1 MPTRQTG
8 GRSVVDAVSSTVFAR
23 TFGQRAG
30 QLAWFLGA
38 GASAAANVPTGMDMI
53 LDFKTRLFCAD
64 TRIPRREIDIS
75 DPIWEE
81 RITSYF
87 DGSRGLPPA
96 GDPDEYAAA
105 FEAAYPEARDRR
117 SYVDQAAKRGT
128 PSYAHRVLA
137 ALITTGYARCL
148 FTTNFDQLVER
159 STVITDELLP
169 AERRAHI
176 TVGALDSVERA
187 ERCLRDDSWPLLVKL
202 HGDYQSERLK
212 NTSQELQTQDEGLR
226 QVLVGA
232 LARFGL
238 VVVGYSGRDDSIMD
252 ALDEAVS
259 TEGAFPSGLWW
270 VTRSG
275 ATLLPRIETLLE
287 RAVESGVDVRI
298 VQSESFDELAGD
310 IEREVSLDGPL
321 LQHVR
326 GVQPGPLVEPAALP
340 TKAAAQFPVLRCS
353 ALQVLELPSKARRV
367 TVDRPITTREAR
379 RLIREA
385 EIWATVA
392 SRGRELL
399 VFGAD
404 EDLERAF
411 STVGGELEGTVRLNP
426 AEDSIDTGLVYDA
439 FTRAITR
446 RRPLRRLPSWRGHH
460 AVVRPPDDDRS
471 DVVARKGRERL
482 NVLSDAYDSGLTGTV
497 PKARIRFAEAIRVR
511 LEHWG
516 GQWWCVYEPYTWV
529 DLPRPATASSRSRE
543 PTRGGVS
550 ESEYLRLKT
559 IAADWRRERWAR
571 RYNPKWNEIISA
583 WAKVIAPE
591 PETEVS
597 AHYFKGAGTNA
608 VFRISQTTAWSS
620 PGNTLARE
628 AK

>member
-1 MPTRQTG
+1 VVEQISSAAFA
-8 GRSVVDAVSSTVFAR
+8 RSV
-23 TFGQRAG
+23 GQRAG

-53 LDFKTRLFCAD
+53 LDFKSRLFCAD
-64 TRIPRREIDIS
+64 TKIPRREIDIS
-75 DPIWEE
+75 DPLWEA
-81 RITSYF
+81 RIISYF

-105 FEAAYPEARDRR
+105 FEAAYPDARDRR
-117 SYVDQAAKRGT
+117 SYVADAAKRGT

-159 STVITDELLP
+159 STVITDELHPPEL
-169 AERRAHI
+169 RAHL

-187 ERCLRDDSWPLLVKL
+187 ERCLRDGSWPLLVKL

-212 NTSQELQTQDEGLR
+212 NTSQELRTQDEGLR
-226 QVLVGA
+226 RVLVGA

-252 ALDEAVS
+252 VLDEAAS
-259 TEGAFPSGLWW
+259 SEGSFPSGLWW
-270 VTRSG
+270 VTRPG
-275 ATLLPRIETLLE
+275 TMLLPRVESLLK

-326 GVQPGPLVEPAALP
+326 EVQPGPLVEPAALP
-340 TKAAAQFPVLRCS
+340 RKAGAQFPVLRCS
-353 ALQVLELPSKARRV
+353 ALQVLDLPSEAREV
-367 TVDRPITTREAR
+367 AVDRPLTVREAR
-379 RLIREA
+379 RLIRQT

-404 EDLERAF
+404 DDIERAF
-411 STVGGELEGTVRLNP
+411 SSVGGELGGTVRLNP
-426 AEDSIDTGLVYDA
+426 AEDSIDAGLVYDA

-446 RRPLRRLPSWRGHH
+446 RKPLFRLLSSRGHH
-460 AVVRPPDDDRS
+460 AVVRPPDNSQSDAIACHAREVLRSLS
-471 DVVARKGRERL
+471 DVYGG
-482 NVLSDAYDSGLTGTV
+482 GLTGVV
-497 PKARIRFAEAIRVR
+497 PKAGIRFAEAIRVR
-511 LEHWG
+511 LEHWDG
-516 GQWWCVYEPYTWV
+516 RWWCVYEPYTWV
-529 DLPRPATASSRSRE
+529 DLPRPVDSDATTEIEDRDGISLE
-543 PTRGGVS
+543 DHLQ
-550 ESEYLRLKT
+550 LRR
-559 IAADWRRERWAR
+559 ISADWRRERWAQ
-571 RYNPKWNEIISA
+571 RYNARWNDIISA
-583 WAKVIAPE
+583 WARVIAPQ
-591 PETEVS
+591 PESESS
-597 AHYFKGAGTNA
+597 AHYFEGTGINA
-608 VFRISQTTAWSS
+608 FFRVSQTTAWAS
-620 PGNTLARE
+620 PVRGPAGRVS
-628 AK
+628 